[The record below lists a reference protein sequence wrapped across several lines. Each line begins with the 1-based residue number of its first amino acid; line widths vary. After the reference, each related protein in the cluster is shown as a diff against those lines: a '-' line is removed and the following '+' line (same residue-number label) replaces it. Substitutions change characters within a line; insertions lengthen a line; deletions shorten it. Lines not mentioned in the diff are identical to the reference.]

1 MERSSANNAPVVKRF
16 IKDETSSHMRNASD
30 PSILKEIFKKRN
42 IFWKRW
48 CNGNEINDSLHNL
61 TLITDKITMKKS
73 TPIFFLTKYIPEIRN
88 LRKNQILAHYTKKM
102 HSAFFICNK
111 IFFFKDFA
119 KVLLM
124 MAAINLSNNLVN
136 ITHHTAEKIIVE
148 SSYLR

>member
-1 MERSSANNAPVVKRF
+1 MERSSAYNAPVVKRF

-30 PSILKEIFKKRN
+30 PSILKEIFKKRKP
-42 IFWKRW
+42 WKRW

-61 TLITDKITMKKS
+61 TLITDNNTMKKS